1 MSARFCSL
9 IEARSRSRRLS
20 SVGVPGCVAVSE
32 DELELDEGLEGD
44 SGLGAF
50 CERRSFATLG
60 ASLESRAGGT
70 DRKLPISATAVSMR
84 SSCDAMTVVS
94 LTRALSLSTTVS
106 KMRRGSE
113 EVEVAVLVLDGAGLG
128 VELDVKLE
136 EVRVVVDELD
146 DDGPLGTGIRELDF
160 AVETVLSLE
169 TSETV

>member
-1 MSARFCSL
+1 
-9 IEARSRSRRLS
+9 
-20 SVGVPGCVAVSE
+20 
-32 DELELDEGLEGD
+32 
-44 SGLGAF
+44 
-50 CERRSFATLG
+50 
-60 ASLESRAGGT
+60 
-70 DRKLPISATAVSMR
+70 
-84 SSCDAMTVVS
+84 MTVVS